1 MLSFENIN
9 NKSIIDNNKSYKE
22 PFSKQGKQII
32 NIKENFINNV
42 NTSLIENNKP
52 TSGINDS
59 IKENFVSN
67 DNLFYFPSLYNLNTN
82 INENEDTIEDADT
95 RLNDATNL
103 LNDLSMN
110 AVKSTYS
117 TKLDDYKS
125 LTDEFNRKTQQ
136 YLNFNYNTKNV
147 YVTPSDTDNKNTIFK
162 GVYSDSLDSPS
173 MGSIIQTSNFDDC
186 KNTAFLTGK
195 KYFGLFGYDQNNHT
209 ANCVTSN
216 SLPTTS
222 SITSKCSQNTVD
234 NKHYGGEFAN
244 AIYEINSDTSVYK
257 DCYNDK
263 KNNPADPFKFFQR
276 AMLPASW
283 IVNWYSSI
291 DKNDN
296 YTITNFVTD
305 IKNKSIKPLKENG
318 LYKRVYSAGSY
329 NTPPWN
335 VNFPDNKAKWIW
347 YTENANS
354 HAPQNGIDNST
365 NHSNDPQ
372 LIFGAYLGP
381 HNQDN
386 IINGV
391 IRCCCDNYCIIKV
404 NGRQTDEHN
413 ISMNVNGWGIH
424 TFNVKL
430 NPYPNF
436 NIIELYV
443 INAGGPAGVILSI
456 FDNAGSVICRT
467 NPTPTTQNNNYT
479 KSSDVGGLCIWLYS
493 PSFSKVQLAGD
504 NNYTVST
511 CAEYAKKLGYQYIGL
526 QNIDNGEAQC
536 YVSNNFTDA
545 ISQGLSEGYVKY
557 GDKKYGIGNA
567 NAVYEFS
574 NAATSDYNLI
584 GSVGYV
590 DESNN
595 LFKYPNS
602 MISYENTYTAL
613 NGYSSNMDINNT
625 TKICNGL
632 ETCKQTCN
640 SDINCNGFTFDSRPT
655 VDKGYLSNKSNKK
668 VFGYRNK
675 TEELKKTTPNYKLY
689 MRDPKINNHFSC
701 SKIVNSNN
709 NKITATDWA
718 NHSNIGNMNNET
730 TCGLYKFNKDI
741 QEQLETAKR
750 ELNNNR
756 NELIDKTIDVIT
768 TNNDLHSQM
777 IDDET
782 LITNTST
789 LYDEIDDKYAY
800 MVDNKN
806 LNNILDNSNLV
817 IKQSQYYYIIWI
829 VLILLIII
837 GVIIILRRI

>member
-32 NIKENFINNV
+32 SIKENFINNV
-42 NTSLIENNKP
+42 NTTLIENDKP

-59 IKENFVSN
+59 IKENFEST
-67 DNLFYFPSLYNLNTN
+67 DKFYFPSLYNINTN
-82 INENEDTIEDADT
+82 INENEDKIENADKL
-95 RLNDATNL
+95 LNSANNL
-103 LNDLSMN
+103 LNDPSMN
-110 AVKSTYS
+110 VVKRTYS
-117 TKLDDYKS
+117 TKLDNYTRLKND
-125 LTDEFNRKTQQ
+125 FNQNTQN
-136 YLNFNYNTKNV
+136 YLNNTHINKNV
-147 YVTPSDTDNKNTIFK
+147 YVTSYNKDTSFK
-162 GVYSDSLDSPS
+162 GVYNDSLISPS

-186 KNTAFLTGK
+186 KETAYLTGK
-195 KYFGLFGYDQNNHT
+195 KYFGLLDYDINTNK
-209 ANCVTSN
+209 AKCVTSDLLTN
-216 SLPTTS
+216 TS
-222 SITSKCSQNTVD
+222 MFTPKC
-234 NKHYGGEFAN
+234 NKGSDDKWYGGSWAN
-244 AIYEINSDTSVYK
+244 AIYKINSNVSEPNYEG
-257 DCYNDK
+257 CYNDNQ
-263 KNNPADPFKFFQR
+263 NNPDNIFQR
-276 AMLPASW
+276 AMYPASW

-291 DKNDN
+291 VKNNN
-296 YTITNFVTD
+296 YTITDFVNNSLEE
-305 IKNKSIKPLKENG
+305 KCSHQLKSNG
-318 LYKRVYSAGSY
+318 VYQPVYFLGKHNSS
-329 NTPPWN
+329 PWRIS
-335 VNFPDNKAKWIW
+335 FPDNQAQWIW
-347 YTENANS
+347 YKQPDGNNNADNNKGNPKLILGIYQSPSSQKDITTANIYCTCDNS
-354 HAPQNGIDNST
+354 YIMKVNNKNKDNNERVMEGTAWNIIDNYT
-365 NHSNDPQ
+365 V
-372 LIFGAYLGP
+372 YLQPG
-381 HNQDN
+381 
-386 IINGV
+386 
-391 IRCCCDNYCIIKV
+391 Y
-404 NGRQTDEHN
+404 
-413 ISMNVNGWGIH
+413 
-424 TFNVKL
+424 
-430 NPYPNF
+430 
-436 NIIELYV
+436 NIIEVYV
-443 INAGGPAGVILSI
+443 VNEGGPAGFIFSMKDNTGKVIFRSYAKI
-456 FDNAGSVICRT
+456 NNAPIVT
-467 NPTPTTQNNNYT
+467 
-479 KSSDVGGLCIWLYS
+479 SSDIGGSGIWLYS
-493 PSFSKVQLAGD
+493 KDFSTVQDAGT
-504 NNYTVST
+504 NNYTVTT
-511 CAEYAKKLGYQYIGL
+511 CAEYARKLGYQYIGL
-526 QNIDNGEAQC
+526 QNKQPDGSAQC
-536 YVSNNFTDA
+536 FVSNNLIEA
-545 ISQGLSEGYVKY
+545 QKY
-557 GDKKYGIGNA
+557 GSAIGFTMIDNKTYGIGNV
-567 NAVYEFS
+567 NAVYEF
-574 NAATSDYNLI
+574 NAANSHYNLI

-595 LFKYPNS
+595 LFKYPEN
-602 MISYENTYTAL
+602 MISYADTYTTL
-613 NGYSSNMDINNT
+613 DGYSSNMDVNNT

-640 SDINCNGFTFDSRPT
+640 SDISCNGFTFDSSPT